1 MGLGFLLRIETN
13 KLKGCLSHDV
23 YKNLEDDKSC
33 RTLGVEPG
41 PVFLPMPLLASSL
54 KKCFITC
61 YLEVAMSASSSR
73 WLGDWRQLVEK
84 PTSTKDVEQAVEMG
98 SIPAFAFYFML
109 VMSAVIATFGLLANS
124 AAVIIGAMIVA
135 PLMNPIIAMSYG
147 LVAGRGPLITRSL
160 LVVLTGTILTIGV
173 AFVLTDAIGWKLAGS
188 EIVARMKPT
197 LLDLGIALAA
207 GAAAAF
213 AYTRRGVSSA
223 LAGIAIAVALVPPL
237 CTVGIA
243 VALGQEGSAEVG
255 LALDN
260 FSARGPF
267 LLYLTNIV
275 GIVFAG
281 SLVFFWQY
289 YKRRV
294 LAVLMLA
301 LTFGSLVIVVPPLGL
316 SMDNLLIRNQV
327 RRSLTIVG
335 SSILPAD
342 HDVRLTNLSVRIGQ
356 DAVFVRGD
364 MVAPPGL
371 LTQELIN
378 AYRDQLSEI
387 VEMPVVLE
395 FGIIPET
402 ILRSA
407 EKDKS

>member
-1 MGLGFLLRIETN
+1 
-13 KLKGCLSHDV
+13 
-23 YKNLEDDKSC
+23 
-33 RTLGVEPG
+33 
-41 PVFLPMPLLASSL
+41 
-54 KKCFITC
+54 
-61 YLEVAMSASSSR
+61 MSASSSR

-84 PTSTKDVEQAVEMG
+84 PTSAKDVEQAVEMG

-135 PLMNPIIAMSYG
+135 PLMSPIIAMSYG
-147 LVAGRGPLITRSL
+147 LVAGRGPLIIRSL
-160 LVVLTGTILTIGV
+160 LVVLTGTILTICV
-173 AFVLTDAIGWKLAGS
+173 AFVMTEAIGWKLAGS
-188 EIVARMKPT
+188 EIVARMRPT
-197 LLDLGIALAA
+197 LLDLGVALAA

-213 AYTRRGVSSA
+213 AFTRRGVSSA

-243 VALGQEGSAEVG
+243 VALGQEASAEVG
-255 LALDN
+255 VALES

-289 YKRRV
+289 YRRRM
-294 LAVLMLA
+294 LAVLTLV
-301 LTFGSLVIVVPPLGL
+301 LTLGSLVIVVPPLGL

-327 RRSLTIVG
+327 RRSLTIVE

-342 HDVRLTNLSVRIGQ
+342 HDVRLTNLGVRIGR
-356 DAVFVRGD
+356 DAIFVRGD
-364 MVAPPGL
+364 MVAPPDL
-371 LTQELIN
+371 MTQELIN

-387 VEMPVVLE
+387 VKMPVVLE

-402 ILRSA
+402 ILRST
-407 EKDKS
+407 EKATP

>member
-1 MGLGFLLRIETN
+1 MF
-13 KLKGCLSHDV
+13 
-23 YKNLEDDKSC
+23 
-33 RTLGVEPG
+33 
-41 PVFLPMPLLASSL
+41 
-54 KKCFITC
+54 
-61 YLEVAMSASSSR
+61 ASSSR

-84 PTSTKDVEQAVEMG
+84 PTSAKDVEQAVEMG

-135 PLMNPIIAMSYG
+135 PLMSPIIAMSYG
-147 LVAGRGPLITRSL
+147 LVAGRGPLIIRSL
-160 LVVLTGTILTIGV
+160 LVVLTGTILTICV
-173 AFVLTDAIGWKLAGS
+173 AFVMTEAIGWKLAGS
-188 EIVARMKPT
+188 EIVARMRPT
-197 LLDLGIALAA
+197 LLDLGVALAA

-243 VALGQEGSAEVG
+243 VALGQEASAEVG
-255 LALDN
+255 VALES

-267 LLYLTNIV
+267 LLYFTNIV

-281 SLVFFWQY
+281 SFVFFWQY
-289 YKRRV
+289 YRRRM
-294 LAVLMLA
+294 LAVLTLV
-301 LTFGSLVIVVPPLGL
+301 LTLGSLVIVVPPLGI
-316 SMDNLLIRNQV
+316 SMDNLLIRNKV

-342 HDVRLTNLSVRIGQ
+342 HDVRVTNLSVRIGQ
-356 DAVFVRGD
+356 DATYVRAD
-364 MVAPPGL
+364 VVTPPGL
-371 LTQELIN
+371 LTQKLIN

-387 VEMPVVLE
+387 VAMPVVLE

-402 ILRSA
+402 ILRST
-407 EKDKS
+407 EKATP